1 MRRVAV
7 VTGASSGIG
16 RETAIELAR
25 RDWVVA
31 VVGRDPRRTE
41 DVAAAV
47 GGEPFVVDFDHLDQ
61 VAALATTLTSRYDT
75 INALVNNAG
84 GIVADREASADGF
97 ELTWQRNVLAPVLLT
112 EKLAPTLLSS
122 QGRVVHTTSMIH
134 RTANLR
140 LDDLNWESRRFG
152 AGWRAYAEAKL
163 GVILYARHVAE
174 VWGLESYPVHP
185 GYVATGFGPGT
196 PSSKAL
202 LWATRGLQISPASGA
217 APLVHL
223 VDTPEL
229 GVSSGT
235 YFDGLIPLGKE
246 HPRAKDT
253 DTIGAYVR
261 ECFTRVGLGETVPPA
276 PSSKENA

>member
-1 MRRVAV
+1 MRRVAI

-16 RETAIELAR
+16 REAAIELAR

-31 VVGRDPRRTE
+31 VVGRNPERTDE
-41 DVAAAV
+41 VAAAT
-47 GGEPFVVDFDHLDQ
+47 GGEPFVTDFDHLEQ
-61 VAALATTLTSRYDT
+61 VEALADALTSRYGT

-84 GIVADREASADGF
+84 GIVATRQSSPDGF
-97 ELTWQRNVLAPVLLT
+97 ELTWQRNVLAPLLLT
-112 EKLAPTLLSS
+112 EKLAPTLVGSG
-122 QGRVVHTTSMIH
+122 GRVIHTSSMIH
-134 RTANLR
+134 RAATLR

-163 GVILYARHVAE
+163 GVILYARYVADR
-174 VWGLESYPVHP
+174 WGLDSFPVHP

-196 PSSKAL
+196 KSATAL
-202 LWATRGLQISPASGA
+202 LRATRALQISAASGA

-229 GVSSGT
+229 GVAPGT

-246 HPRAKDT
+246 HPRAKDP
-253 DTIGAYVR
+253 DTISAYVA
-261 ECFTRVGLGETVPPA
+261 ECFSRVGLRETVPPWTPKDTA
-276 PSSKENA
+276 